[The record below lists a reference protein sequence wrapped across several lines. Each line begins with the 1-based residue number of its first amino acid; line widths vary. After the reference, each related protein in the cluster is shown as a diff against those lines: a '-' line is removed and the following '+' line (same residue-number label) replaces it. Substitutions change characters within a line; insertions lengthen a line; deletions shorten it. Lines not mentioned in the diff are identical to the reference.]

1 MREGTGAKFP
11 RFGVGGNAARSV
23 DEAGGW
29 GMDGI
34 VEDGPQIQRWLETL
48 RSGSALDKLDARR
61 GLAGVFEGRE
71 MYAEAI
77 DLLEANVLAG
87 ARSAH
92 TLRWLA
98 RLYGADGD
106 EVSSF
111 QVAVAAS
118 RLATDTAPPS
128 GGAGVPDHHRPGL
141 DSRTATF
148 FLALVVGLGSTVGAM
163 VWLLP

>member
-1 MREGTGAKFP
+1 
-11 RFGVGGNAARSV
+11 
-23 DEAGGW
+23 
-29 GMDGI
+29 MDGI

-98 RLYGADGD
+98 RLYGADED
-106 EVSSF
+106 EVQQLPGRRSRIPTRHGHSPTLGR
-111 QVAVAAS
+111 QGRTRS
-118 RLATDTAPPS
+118 PSHWPRLAHGD
-128 GGAGVPDHHRPGL
+128 V
-141 DSRTATF
+141 